1 MVIIT
6 MVLLNIINNY
16 WTRLGKISWFV
27 RGEQINYLPK
37 PKAEANN
44 WSARHWQITIFCDNR
59 VQELFYHLITEFVFF
74 NEYPRETKRSAIF
87 TQRRSQEGEKH
98 GFLYACAQYNLQ
110 QLDGIAHEQTIIC
123 RQFFCRSRGG
133 FLANEKK
140 EKFASNDNE
149 YLSSS
154 NDDGDVNENGKKSI
168 GSDWQ
173 NNNFARTSR
182 FFVHFAV
189 TARLRRENV

>member
-1 MVIIT
+1 MVMTLLKMLIAMFIFWLWSCHTTIMKAIIMVVMMVIIT

-27 RGEQINYLPK
+27 RGEQI
-37 PKAEANN
+37 NN

-87 TQRRSQEGEKH
+87 TQRRSQEGEKY

-110 QLDGIAHEQTIIC
+110 PNTVGRHCAWADH
-123 RQFFCRSRGG
+123 
-133 FLANEKK
+133 
-140 EKFASNDNE
+140 
-149 YLSSS
+149 YL
-154 NDDGDVNENGKKSI
+154 
-168 GSDWQ
+168 
-173 NNNFARTSR
+173 
-182 FFVHFAV
+182 
-189 TARLRRENV
+189 